1 MLEDLRKDH
10 PHLPETSV
18 FTIPENQIGSSYN
31 NNIFNTFH
39 ESGISFMR
47 LGNDIK
53 RRRVAPQVY
62 TITDIGENNNE
73 NTSISKVKVKAKPQI
88 RTALTPLLRNKIIK
102 PGKEKLYF

>member
-1 MLEDLRKDH
+1 MKNNKNYIPPMVCLQQKFEELWNVSKKIKLLEDLRKDH

-18 FTIPENQIGSSYN
+18 FTIPENLIGSSYN

-39 ESGISFMR
+39 ESGISFMP

-62 TITDIGENNNE
+62 TITDIG
-73 NTSISKVKVKAKPQI
+73 
-88 RTALTPLLRNKIIK
+88 KIIMK
-102 PGKEKLYF
+102 IHQYPK